1 MDDREGESCAY
12 RETCAYRGEHAS
24 LLSNPPVWVP
34 TMQGLTSAQVPS
46 SCPPPAMFLAQR
58 VSDWLKQLKDAGH
71 LEMNSISTASQ
82 LRTASGFR

>member
-1 MDDREGESCAY
+1 MRIGKAV
-12 RETCAYRGEHAS
+12 RTGVNMHACS
-24 LLSNPPVWVP
+24 ATPIKAAGLGAKL
-34 TMQGLTSAQVPS
+34 QGLTAAQIPA
-46 SCPPPAMFLAQR
+46 SCPPPAMSLAQR